1 MKNLRYIILSLA
13 AVFGSCADKLEIEPL
28 NTVSTDGA
36 VATSGDVEALLVGA
50 YWALGDGDVLGGN
63 IQRDAEL
70 LGDDGEIAWDGT
82 FVAPGQIWD
91 KEMLI
96 DNDQAEETWLD
107 AYRAINIT
115 NTVLVNLE
123 KVDESKRDRV
133 EGEAKFIRG
142 LVYFELVRTFGKTWT
157 DGNPNQNL
165 AVPLVL
171 SPDETKNLTR
181 NTVSEVYE
189 QVILDLQDAESKLP
203 TRNNFF
209 ATTYAASA
217 ILSRVYLMQ
226 NDYANAL
233 SAANRVINSGIYN
246 LTTSFADAFGRTST
260 QSTNRNSNGNATPE
274 DVFAIQVTS
283 QAGVNN
289 LQVFFDPTGRGDIP
303 VLDDH
308 LAIYEPG
315 DARGAFFITSGGVR
329 YTRKFSNV
337 YGNVPVVRL
346 AEMYLTRAECNTRL
360 GSTVGDSPV
369 DDINMLRNRAN
380 LTNIGSV
387 DLNYILD
394 ERRRELAFEGLL
406 IHDIKRTQRFVGTL
420 PYNSP
425 NLVFPIPQR
434 ERILNPGLIQN
445 EGYVAN

>member
-1 MKNLRYIILSLA
+1 MKKIRYTALLLA
-13 AVFGSCADKLEIEPL
+13 ALFTGCADKLEVEPF

-50 YWALGDGDVLGGN
+50 YWSLGDGDLLGGN

-96 DNDQAEETWLD
+96 DNDQAEATWLD
-107 AYRAINIT
+107 AYRTINIT
-115 NTVLVNLE
+115 NTVLANID
-123 KVDESKRDRV
+123 KVDASKKARV

-142 LVYFELVRTFGKTWT
+142 LIYFELARTFGRTWT
-157 DGNPNQNL
+157 DGNPAQNL

-171 SPDETKNLTR
+171 TPDVTDLLTR
-181 NTVSEVYE
+181 NTVSEVYT
-189 QVILDLQDAESKLP
+189 QVIQDLTDAEANLP

-209 ATTYAASA
+209 ATTYSASA

-226 NDYANAL
+226 NNYASAL
-233 SAANRVINSGIYN
+233 TAANRVITSGQFS
-246 LTTSFADAFGRTST
+246 LTAAFADVHARTSA
-260 QSTNRNSNGNATPE
+260 QGTNRNSNGNATSE
-274 DVFAIQVTS
+274 DVFAVQVTS

-303 VLDDH
+303 VEDAH
-308 LAIYEPG
+308 LTLYDAG
-315 DARGAFFITSGGVR
+315 DARGSFFVTSGGIR

-337 YGNVPVVRL
+337 FGNVPVVRL
-346 AEMYLTRAECNTRL
+346 AEMYLTRAECNARL
-360 GSTVGDSPV
+360 ASAVGDSPLNDV
-369 DDINMLRNRAN
+369 NRLRNRAT
-380 LTNIGSV
+380 LVNIGAV
-387 DLNYILD
+387 DVDYILD
-394 ERRRELAFEGLL
+394 ERRRELAFEGSL
-406 IHDIKRTQRFVGTL
+406 IHDIKRTQRSVGAL
-420 PYNSP
+420 PYDAP
-425 NLVFPIPQR
+425 DLVFPIPQR
-434 ERILNPGLIQN
+434 ERILNPDLVQN